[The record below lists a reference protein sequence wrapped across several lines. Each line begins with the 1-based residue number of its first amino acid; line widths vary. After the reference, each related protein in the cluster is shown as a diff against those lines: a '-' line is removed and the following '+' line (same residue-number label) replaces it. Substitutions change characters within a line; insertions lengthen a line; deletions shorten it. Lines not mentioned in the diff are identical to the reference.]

1 MKKAF
6 GRLKTIGGEEN
17 IIAGCVICEENP
29 DPSSYTELV
38 GVEPRL
44 EISGKK
50 YNDSSQSVSEE
61 NFLPVYKPQVETFI
75 KPATDE
81 FNKWKEI
88 HATAVE
94 NGMPDAILEN
104 LVAKK
109 NEASE
114 KLQEILN
121 QWDAAE

>member
-1 MKKAF
+1 MKAF
-6 GRLKTIGGEEN
+6 GRLKTIDGEEN

-38 GVEPRL
+38 GVEPKL
-44 EISGKK
+44 EIVGKK
-50 YNDSSQSVSEE
+50 YNASSQSVSEE

>member
-1 MKKAF
+1 MKAF
-6 GRLKTIGGEEN
+6 GRLKTIDGEEN

-38 GVEPRL
+38 GVEPKL
-44 EISGKK
+44 EIVGKK
-50 YNDSSQSVSEE
+50 YDASSQSVSEE

>member
-17 IIAGCVICEENP
+17 IIAGCVISEENP

-44 EISGKK
+44 EVVGKK
-50 YNDSSQSVSEE
+50 YNSSSQSVSEE

-94 NGMPDAILEN
+94 TGMPDAIIEG

-109 NEASE
+109 FEASE
-114 KLQEILN
+114 KLQKILN

>member
-1 MKKAF
+1 MKAF
-6 GRLKTIGGEEN
+6 GRLKTIDGEEN

-38 GVEPRL
+38 GVEPKL
-44 EISGKK
+44 EIVGKK
-50 YNDSSQSVSEE
+50 YNASIQSVSEE

>member
-17 IIAGCVICEENP
+17 IVAGCVICEENP

-38 GVEPRL
+38 GVEPKL
-44 EISGKK
+44 EIVGKK
-50 YNDSSQSVSEE
+50 YNASSQSVSEE

-109 NEASE
+109 FEASE
-114 KLQEILN
+114 KLQKILN

>member
-1 MKKAF
+1 MKAF
-6 GRLKTIGGEEN
+6 ARLKTIGGEEN
-17 IIAGCVICEENP
+17 IVAGCVICEENP

-38 GVEPRL
+38 GVEPKL
-44 EISGKK
+44 EIVGKK
-50 YNDSSQSVSEE
+50 YNASSQSVSEE

-109 NEASE
+109 FEASE
-114 KLQEILN
+114 KLQKILN

>member
-1 MKKAF
+1 MKAF

-17 IIAGCVICEENP
+17 IVAGCVICEENP

-38 GVEPRL
+38 GVEPKL
-44 EISGKK
+44 EIVGKK
-50 YNDSSQSVSEE
+50 YNASSQSVSEE

-109 NEASE
+109 FEASE
-114 KLQEILN
+114 KLQKILN